1 MTSAPE
7 RSAEPR
13 GIGSPI
19 LRVGRQHPYPSATTS
34 TAIGS
39 VAADSGSETA

>member
-13 GIGSPI
+13 DTGSPI
-19 LRVGRQHPYPSATTS
+19 LRVGRRRPYPSTTTS
-34 TAIGS
+34 TVIGS